1 MFVPANPP
9 TVAVD
14 FSAAPVYFAAIGDD
28 EVKVVELEVEVFKH
42 LLAVHLPQHCNLTK
56 RSIVHRVIFLF
67 AKFGLNLYLFV
78 HFTLCRHPIVN
89 T

>member
-42 LLAVHLPQHCNLTK
+42 LLAVQNL
-56 RSIVHRVIFLF
+56 
-67 AKFGLNLYLFV
+67 A
-78 HFTLCRHPIVN
+78 
-89 T
+89 

>member
-28 EVKVVELEVEVFKH
+28 EVVELEVEVFKH

-56 RSIVHRVIFLF
+56 RSIVHRATFLF
-67 AKFGLNLYLFV
+67 A
-78 HFTLCRHPIVN
+78 
-89 T
+89 